1 MVHLSLRREPATIR
15 RKANAGSNATH
26 LSVFV
31 DAVNY
36 ASVSSQL
43 TEFGDSL
50 WLGGIL
56 TMSVEKPR
64 FRRDLAAAPV
74 EVDGERY
81 VEVRDPRTGGSFL
94 FYDFEY
100 RVALAFDGFDLD
112 KVIPWVRL
120 STGLELQVDQLQA
133 FAASLEG
140 MGFLESEAAPAP
152 AAEVE
157 STRSPEVAIP
167 ESETAVAPVLPV
179 AESAPAMSDESA
191 ANAPRSMVDEAV
203 VAAGQEPELP
213 QAKMP
218 QAKMIEGRDHPEP
231 EATCESSPP
240 RAESSPPQPEASALQ
255 AETIL
260 STDLLEPRPDA
271 VEPQTEVTAATPS
284 GAEVAPE
291 PDPPA
296 NVATDSTSFPVLPA
310 PRPPAPEA
318 APPSVP
324 PPWTTPRPLMTP
336 VPVTFG
342 PILEQP
348 SSRRRL
354 RRSLVLFGSLG
365 VLAAAAIL
373 ALALPFLFSP
383 QEPQRPRVRT
393 LVVAPQTIFRYFDSA
408 GIVQVLP
415 GATLN
420 FPAPG
425 KVIRMA
431 GVGSPIAA
439 GDVAAAVELARPL
452 QEQLTRQRER
462 LAFYQQM
469 ADAMHQVG
477 NAKEE
482 ERQVAKVE
490 LRNAKIAK
498 TLRALSDVAVVASAP
513 GEVEETFAGEGE
525 MVEAG
530 HPALRLRSAGFR
542 ATFTLPRHQVAL
554 ARRLGFCQ
562 VEVEGYVFDCT
573 QLQESA
579 DETHASVE
587 VASIPASLLGK
598 AAHLARARF
607 EAAFALPLA
616 AIAHTRSM
624 DEVFVVAPHSRAEIR
639 PVTVAEQDAAEVIVV
654 QGLDAGD
661 RVVVDVVPGLR
672 PGARVAVVP

>member
-1 MVHLSLRREPATIR
+1 M
-15 RKANAGSNATH
+15 
-26 LSVFV
+26 

-64 FRRDLAAAPV
+64 FRRDLAAVPV
-74 EVDGERY
+74 EADGERY

-140 MGFLESEAAPAP
+140 MGFLESEADPAP

-167 ESETAVAPVLPV
+167 ESEAAVAPVSPV
-179 AESAPAMSDESA
+179 AESAPAVGDESA
-191 ANAPRSMVDEAV
+191 ANAMGSMVDDGV

-213 QAKMP
+213 QAKMT
-218 QAKMIEGRDHPEP
+218 EGRDHPEP
-231 EATCESSPP
+231 EATYESSPP
-240 RAESSPPQPEASALQ
+240 PAESSPPQSEASALQ

-260 STDLLEPRPDA
+260 NPDLLEPRPDA
-271 VEPQTEVTAATPS
+271 VEPQTEVTAATS
-284 GAEVAPE
+284 GGAEVAPE
-291 PDPPA
+291 PDSPA

-310 PRPPAPEA
+310 PRPAAPEA
-318 APPSVP
+318 APPNVP
-324 PPWTTPRPLMTP
+324 PPWATPRPLMTP

-365 VLAAAAIL
+365 VLAAAAVL
-373 ALALPFLFSP
+373 ALALPFLVSP

-408 GIVQVLP
+408 GIAQVLP
-415 GATLN
+415 GATLK

-469 ADAMHQVG
+469 AEAMHEVG

-513 GEVEETFAGEGE
+513 GEVEETFAREGE

-542 ATFTLPRHQVAL
+542 ATFALPRHQVAL

-562 VEVEGYVFDCT
+562 VEVEGYVFDCI

-616 AIAHTRSM
+616 AIARTGSR

-672 PGARVAVVP
+672 PGAQVAVVP

>member
-1 MVHLSLRREPATIR
+1 MVHLSLQREPTTIR

-26 LSVFV
+26 LSVFM

-64 FRRDLAAAPV
+64 FRRDLAAVPV
-74 EVDGERY
+74 EADGERY

-140 MGFLESEAAPAP
+140 MGFLESEAGPAP

-167 ESETAVAPVLPV
+167 ESEAAVALAPPV
-179 AESAPAMSDESA
+179 AESAPAMSDEPA
-191 ANAPRSMVDEAV
+191 ANAPGPMVDEAV

-213 QAKMP
+213 QAKVT
-218 QAKMIEGRDHPEP
+218 EGRDHPEP
-231 EATCESSPP
+231 EATYESSPP
-240 RAESSPPQPEASALQ
+240 PAESSPPQPEASALQ

-260 STDLLEPRPDA
+260 SPDLLKPRPDA
-271 VEPQTEVTAATPS
+271 VEAQTEVTAATPS

-310 PRPPAPEA
+310 PRPPVPEA

-365 VLAAAAIL
+365 VLAAAAVL

-415 GATLN
+415 GATLK

-469 ADAMHQVG
+469 AEAMHQVG

-498 TLRALSDVAVVASAP
+498 TLRALADVAVVASAP
-513 GEVEETFAGEGE
+513 GEVEETFAREGE

-616 AIAHTRSM
+616 AIAHTGSR